1 MQQLIYVKINRLTQT
16 VQNRN
21 ELFLIIL
28 KRRNSA
34 KKRALSPFP
43 ADAIFINIKHGI
55 AEENEKH
62 KRLSMHLKLALKV
75 K

>member
-1 MQQLIYVKINRLTQT
+1 MSFSLLY
-16 VQNRN
+16 
-21 ELFLIIL
+21 L
-28 KRRNSA
+28 KDETLQR